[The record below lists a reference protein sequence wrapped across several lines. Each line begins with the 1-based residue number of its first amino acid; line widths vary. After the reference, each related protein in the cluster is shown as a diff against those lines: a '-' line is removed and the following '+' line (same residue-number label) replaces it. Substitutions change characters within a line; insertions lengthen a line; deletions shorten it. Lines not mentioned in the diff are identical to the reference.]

1 MREAVRKMTDD
12 PAVLRIIDQLKLQ
25 GKTGKELEKHL
36 GLSNGTFSAW
46 KFANVKSYKKRID
59 EIAKF
64 LGVTKEYLLEGTMDH
79 INRETITET
88 EKKLIQMFRD
98 MGNDQQKHYIKLGEY
113 LTNLTRYERMDTGTL
128 IE

>member
-1 MREAVRKMTDD
+1 MREAVRKMTED
-12 PAVLRIIDQLKLQ
+12 PSVLRIMDQLKLQ

-59 EIAKF
+59 EIAQF

-79 INRETITET
+79 IDWETITET

-98 MGNDQQKHYIKLGEY
+98 MGNDQQKHYIQLGEY
-113 LTNLTRYERMDTGTL
+113 LTSLTRYEQMGAGTR

>member
-1 MREAVRKMTDD
+1 MREAVRKMTED
-12 PAVLRIIDQLKLQ
+12 PTVLRIIDQLKMQ

-46 KFANVKSYKKRID
+46 KFGNVKSYKKRID

-64 LGVTKEYLLEGTMDH
+64 LGVTKEYLLEGTVDH

>member
-12 PAVLRIIDQLKLQ
+12 PAVLRIIDQLNLQ

-59 EIAKF
+59 EIAQF
-64 LGVTKEYLLEGTMDH
+64 LGVTTEYLLEGTMDH

-88 EKKLIQMFRD
+88 EKKLIQMFRN
-98 MGNDQQKHYIKLGEY
+98 MGNEQQKHYIKLGEY
-113 LTNLTRYERMDTGTL
+113 LTNLTRYERMDTRIP